1 MKAPMKSASSRPS
14 RTAMKSFLVPAA
26 VVLISGLV
34 NSAHAAGLNVLEINS
49 PGPALRMST
58 NGAVAGYY
66 VAKCVTLSSQPK
78 RTICYNAPWMFDGK
92 RVSKLSNAFPSNANA
107 MAVAVNNSLEL
118 VGADLSGAWYYS
130 NGKVSYVD
138 VNNTNAR
145 GSRLYALNNNGVAV
159 GMSYVSSVYQAIT
172 YRFNGL
178 METPLAPGYG
188 AVDIN
193 DAGMITGSFKNAN
206 NVEQGFIAE
215 AGGTL
220 NAIPSLDPAISCRPV
235 RMSQVNAGGAVWVA
249 GNCAGNRPFIYELRS
264 NTLVELKYPGSSN
277 LSVVSVNSSGQAA
290 GTAVKPGAYA
300 PDGYTAL
307 LWTTDYTNPT
317 DLNANQAF
325 APTTAWNV
333 HGTDINEAGTVLA
346 GYNDT
351 SGNFYTFLL
360 TPTP

>member
-1 MKAPMKSASSRPS
+1 MKAPMKSVSSRPGHV
-14 RTAMKSFLVPAA
+14 TMKSLLVPAA
-26 VVLISGLV
+26 VVLMSGLAT
-34 NSAHAAGLNVLEINS
+34 SAHAAGLNVLEINS

-58 NGAVAGYY
+58 SGAVAGFY

-92 RVSKLSNAFPSNANA
+92 RVAKLSNAFPSNANA
-107 MAVAVNNSLEL
+107 MAVAVNDSLEL
-118 VGADLSGAWYYS
+118 VGADLTGAWYYS
-130 NGKVSYVD
+130 NGKTSYVD

-145 GSRLYALNNNGVAV
+145 GSRLYAVNNNGVAV
-159 GMSYVSSVYQAIT
+159 GMSWVSSVYRAIT

-188 AVDIN
+188 AADIN
-193 DAGMITGSFKNAN
+193 DAGMITGTFN
-206 NVEQGFIAE
+206 NGTVYQGFVAE
-215 AGGTL
+215 AGGTITPVP
-220 NAIPSLDPAISCRPV
+220 NLDPAISCRPV
-235 RMSQVNAGGAVWVA
+235 RISQVNASGAVWVA
-249 GNCAGNRPFIYELRS
+249 GNCDGNRPFVYELRS

-277 LSVVSVNSSGQAA
+277 LSVVSVNSKGQAA
-290 GTAVKPGAYA
+290 GTAVRPGTYA

-307 LWTTDYTNPT
+307 LWTTDYAHPT

-346 GYNDT
+346 SYNDT
-351 SGNFYTFLL
+351 SGSFYTFLL